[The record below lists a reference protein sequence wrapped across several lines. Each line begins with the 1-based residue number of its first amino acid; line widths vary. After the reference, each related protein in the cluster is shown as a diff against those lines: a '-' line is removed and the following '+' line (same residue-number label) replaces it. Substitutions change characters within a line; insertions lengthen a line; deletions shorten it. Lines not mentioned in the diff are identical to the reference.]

1 METEEMG
8 YLEPSY
14 DIVLEDGDLLFQDL
28 TCRFLCVAIESVT
41 PGYHDA
47 DISHIGIYKQLGN
60 QDYVIEAYP
69 PEVKLTPLP
78 LFLARAEDDYDRPGV
93 FVGRL
98 KPEYR
103 HLIPAALDK
112 AQSLKGMPYDEAYLS
127 GEDAYY
133 CSELVVDAFKYAN
146 GGNEFFPEEP
156 MSFVDLNTG
165 EVHENWIRYY
175 NKYLGMELPVGEP
188 GSSPGH
194 ISLSP
199 KIEIVHRYGYLAN
212 WEV

>member
-1 METEEMG
+1 MS

-14 DIVLEDGDLLFQDL
+14 DFTLEDGDLLFQAL

-47 DISHIGIYKQLGN
+47 NISHIGIYKKLGD

-78 LFLARAEDDYDRPGV
+78 LFLARAVDDHNRPGV

-98 KPEYR
+98 KLDYR
-103 HLIPAALDK
+103 HLIPAAIEK
-112 AQSLKGMPYDEAYLS
+112 ALSLTGIPYDKAYLS

-146 GGNEFFPEEP
+146 GGKEFFPEQTL
-156 MSFVDLNTG
+156 SFIDRNTG
-165 EVHENWIRYY
+165 EVHEYWTRYY
-175 NKYLGMELPVGEP
+175 NKYLGMSLPVGEP

-199 KIEIVHRYGYLAN
+199 KIEIADHYGFLAN
-212 WEV
+212 